1 MVLVLAML
9 KVDCNSIGGMRW
21 AMGEEMQGV
30 EGDTGWRKAIPGAR
44 DRLQSRV
51 LLSVVG
57 ALLALETVAV
67 LRQVYSIWGGQNVDE
82 HVLLAEI
89 VGISVAFASLVLYLQ
104 AATVG
109 GALVGGMISFLLVSG
124 TTSSRYMIVQSGL
137 APLTLLFALTFLAT
151 RAGRAV
157 KTRAGLAEKR
167 HGRSAAQVVA
177 NLSVSALSVSSF
189 GLVLVTRGHAFTG
202 NWYYKVWV
210 WPAITMMCLAAMVEA
225 TADTVSSE
233 IGQAFGGRPVM
244 LRTLQRVDPG
254 TDGAVSLL
262 GSIAGITGGAFVAA
276 VGMWALRL
284 SVSQAAVAWF
294 AGICGLFFDSLLGAT
309 IERRGWIGN
318 DLVNFAST
326 LFAAILAAVVYRFFV
341 L

>member
-9 KVDCNSIGGMRW
+9 KVDCNSTGGMRW

-189 GLVLVTRGHAFTG
+189 GLVLVTRGQAFTG